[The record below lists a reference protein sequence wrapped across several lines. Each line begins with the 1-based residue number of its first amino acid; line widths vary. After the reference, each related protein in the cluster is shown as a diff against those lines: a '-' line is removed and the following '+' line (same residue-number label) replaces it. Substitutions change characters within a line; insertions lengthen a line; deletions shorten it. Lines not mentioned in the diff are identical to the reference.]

1 MDSAASSASAKG
13 KNNNN
18 SQQPQQRRAS
28 EDSSGLTSPRPEA
41 ITPTTNEPTTPV
53 NPVIGGR
60 RPSVSQGGKGAKAAS
75 NSAVNL
81 SASLA
86 ASSKNVS
93 LFAHLPQFDCSAIYA
108 TGSSASISSHLLR
121 NSRDALIH
129 PAIIKLGLAYADYSI
144 LGASERCRQMLLA
157 FKQVGILL
165 KRALLIFRFSW
176 IMKLLQIKPLVDI

>member
-1 MDSAASSASAKG
+1 MASGKG

-18 SQQPQQRRAS
+18 SQQSQQRRAS

-41 ITPTTNEPTTPV
+41 ITPTTTSNEPNPPV

-93 LFAHLPQFDCSAIYA
+93 LFAHLPQFDRSAIYA
-108 TGSSASISSHLLR
+108 TGSTTSISSHLLR
-121 NSRDALIH
+121 NSRDAPIH
-129 PAIIKLGLAYADYSI
+129 SAIIRLGLAYADYSI

-157 FKQVGILL
+157 FKKV
-165 KRALLIFRFSW
+165 KS
-176 IMKLLQIKPLVDI
+176 K